1 MDLREEMRNR
11 IELAHPDAKIQF
23 NDMTGGGDHW
33 EATIISEAFEGMN
46 RLARQRSIYAALG
59 DLMSGP
65 IHAFT
70 FRTLTPKQAR
80 EEG

>member
-1 MDLREEMRNR
+1 MDLRDEMKQR
-11 IELAHPDAKIQF
+11 IQAAHPDAQIQF

-33 EATIISEAFEGMN
+33 EAMIISEGFEGMS

-59 DLMSGP
+59 ELMEGP

-70 FRTLTPKQAR
+70 FRTLTPKQAQ